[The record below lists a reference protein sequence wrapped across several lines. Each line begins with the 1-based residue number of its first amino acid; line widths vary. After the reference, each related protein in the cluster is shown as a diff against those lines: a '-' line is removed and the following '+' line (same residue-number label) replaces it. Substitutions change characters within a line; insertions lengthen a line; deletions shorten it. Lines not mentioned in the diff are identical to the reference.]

1 MTPAT
6 ARRIGGWTCLALG
19 KIGSLL
25 LLWQFIVMAEPGPR
39 AAQDTPVLLAFAP
52 LALMTLG
59 MVVIGLWLLLR
70 NDPA

>member
-6 ARRIGGWTCLALG
+6 AHRIGGWTCLALG

-25 LLWQFIVMAEPGPR
+25 LLWQFIVMAEPGPPT
-39 AAQDTPVLLAFAP
+39 AHDTPVVLAFTP

-70 NDPA
+70 NDRA

>member
-6 ARRIGGWTCLALG
+6 ARRVAGWTCIVLG

-25 LLWQFIVMAEPGPR
+25 LVWRGIVMAEPGPR
-39 AAQDTPVLLAFAP
+39 AVADTPGLLALAP

-59 MVVIGLWLLLR
+59 MIAIGLWLLAASS
-70 NDPA
+70 DQ